1 MSRFCCVRQSALLSF
16 HSKIIRPLAVQAA
29 LGYNLPCNVRNLA
42 GASMKRREL
51 LRASVITGAAAALS
65 TSLSPAQRGVDASND
80 LAAPGWKPLFLDEH
94 QNETLIILSD
104 LIIPATDTPG
114 AKEALVN
121 RYIDLLLAAEPHES
135 QKGFLNSLGYID
147 GESIRRYKAAFR
159 YLAREDQDD
168 LLHSLAFPMG
178 NSGWTG
184 EAAGSDVGHGHFQHL
199 KQRISMAYYSSQIGA
214 KELGWDG
221 APAHGVYQG
230 CEHSEEKHK

>member
-1 MSRFCCVRQSALLSF
+1 
-16 HSKIIRPLAVQAA
+16 
-29 LGYNLPCNVRNLA
+29 
-42 GASMKRREL
+42 MKRREL
-51 LRASVITGAAAALS
+51 LRASVITGAAAALG
-65 TSLSPAQRGVDASND
+65 TSLSATQNPTQDSTPASELTQAQRGLDASND

-94 QNETLIILSD
+94 QNETLIIVSD

-114 AKEALVN
+114 AKGALVN
-121 RYIDLLLAAEPHES
+121 RYIDLLLAAETRES
-135 QKGFLNSLGYID
+135 QKAFLNSLGYLD

-168 LLHSLAFPMG
+168 LLHSLAYPSG

-184 EAAGSDVGHGHFQHL
+184 EAAGPDIGHGHFQHL

-230 CEHSEEKHK
+230 CEHPEGKHK

>member
-1 MSRFCCVRQSALLSF
+1 
-16 HSKIIRPLAVQAA
+16 
-29 LGYNLPCNVRNLA
+29 
-42 GASMKRREL
+42 MKRREL
-51 LRASVITGAAAALS
+51 LRASVITGAAAALG
-65 TSLSPAQRGVDASND
+65 TSLSATQNPTQDSTPASELTPAQRGLDASND

-94 QNETLIILSD
+94 QNETLIIVSD

-114 AKEALVN
+114 AKGALVN
-121 RYIDLLLAAEPHES
+121 RYIDLLLAAETRES
-135 QKGFLNSLGYID
+135 QKAFLNSLGYLD

-168 LLHSLAFPMG
+168 LLHSLAYPSG

-184 EAAGSDVGHGHFQHL
+184 EAAGPDIGHGHFQHL

-230 CEHSEEKHK
+230 CEHPEGKHK